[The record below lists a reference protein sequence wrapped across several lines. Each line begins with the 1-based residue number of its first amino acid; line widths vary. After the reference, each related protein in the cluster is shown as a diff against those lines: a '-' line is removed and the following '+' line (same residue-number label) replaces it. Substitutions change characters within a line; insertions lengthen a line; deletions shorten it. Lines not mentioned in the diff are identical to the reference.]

1 MFGAAGVRRQEGED
15 TMAKRIISVL
25 LALVL
30 AVGLLPLNLYTTA
43 WAEETDAA
51 ARQESTELLE
61 GYFYQLAGMDI
72 TDYRGST
79 NGIVTK
85 TKYSAGDNLTTS
97 ERQVYN
103 AMKPE
108 IIRVANGQRSGT
120 RFSVPTSLAFA
131 SVRRVVTALMMDL
144 PYEMYWFGK
153 SLSGALASSGY
164 TISLKVA
171 RDFRGSNEYTT
182 NIPNVPNAVRVAKSV
197 VSSNGGKGDYEK
209 LEAYKDYI
217 CAHNTYNSAAANGQ
231 YDGNNPW
238 ELLWVFDNDPST
250 NVVCEGYSKAFKYL
264 CDLTKE
270 QYGWYGSVE
279 ARLTTGSAGGPHM
292 WNTVSFHGGN
302 YLVDVTNCDGGF
314 DLFMRGATSQTAG
327 SSYRIGNIYYT
338 LDDDTKSVYTR
349 TELTLSSTDCSGVP
363 RQITGIRTILPTNDN
378 VVIGVSWNADSRAT
392 SYTVYRRESGS
403 AQWQVLKSGI
413 TDTIYKDT
421 NVEPGV
427 TYYYTVE
434 GVNGSYRS
442 PTKDETGVSATI
454 AIKTPANVTMT
465 GAVPSPNGVT
475 VTWQAAQY
483 AKTYVVY
490 RKPAN
495 TNSWAIIARSVSG
508 TSYVDTAA
516 APSSPYTYTVRG
528 VAADGKTMSSGYD
541 RTGVT
546 ATASRE
552 PADVTLTGARI
563 TGSGI
568 TVTWQAALNASTYVV
583 YRRTEGTGWSI
594 VARSV
599 SGTSYTDN
607 TAAAGVPYTY
617 TVRGCTAGGAMSKSY
632 DRTGVTA
639 TVPKAADDVTL
650 IAARINGRQIVV
662 TWQPANGAHSYV
674 VYRKVTGTNNWA
686 IVANSVTGTSY
697 TDGAAQAG
705 VSYTYTVRGRGGDGV
720 LSKHYDPAGVTAG
733 IPANVTLT
741 SATASGT
748 AITVAWQP
756 AANAQSYTV
765 YRKATGTNN
774 WAIIAK
780 SVEGTRY
787 TDAAVTPGTSYT
799 YTVRGVASDGRSM
812 SLGYDGRGVSA
823 AVNTTPANVTLTAAR
838 AGTNGITVTWQAA
851 NGAASYT
858 VYRKVTGTNSWAVV
872 ANAVNGVSY
881 TDGAAQAGVSY
892 TYTVRGRA
900 ASGAMSPSYDRTGVS
915 SGIPADVALTAARAG
930 TDSITVTWKTAANA
944 ASYAVYRRTVDEQS
958 WTCLAASVTGTSYT
972 DTTAARDVDYV
983 YTVRGVRDSAL
994 SLGCDENGV
1003 AAGLYTVP
1011 DDVVLLGAASSKDC
1025 VTVTWEPAAYAQSY
1039 RVYRRVDGGVW
1050 TVLADRVTGTS
1061 FRDTTFE
1068 QGQAYYYTVRA
1079 LNRTKIS
1086 SGYDRTGVT
1095 ATAYYRGTCG
1105 DGLAWD
1111 LDPETGLLTIR
1122 STASDAACR
1131 MPDYTAASPAPWHTS
1146 RETVRTIQFYIDDG
1160 CTLSIGAEAFSG
1172 CTALETVYGLPAGL
1186 TAIGADAFS
1195 GCAALTDVYYGD
1207 DGHAWEQVT
1216 GSENA
1221 LPAQTKLHTKG
1232 NLYESGTLSNGL
1244 RWELALTEKSGLL
1257 TITGSG
1263 VMPDFPSGARTTDWY
1278 PYRDKVTVA
1287 IVSQGITSVGDNAFR
1302 DSTALDLVSIAGS
1315 VTSVGDDAF
1324 RGCSALRKIQFRG
1337 KGADWDAAIAGADT
1351 GIPSTTVVEYLNG
1364 TYDSGTCGQDLT
1376 WILSP
1381 DGVLT
1386 ISGTGSMTDYSSKS
1400 TNTTDDTRISTAPW
1414 AAHTDRIRRLVIEE
1428 GVTSAS
1434 KYAFCGL
1441 TALTAVTLP
1450 DSLSAI
1456 DWNAFQDCRS
1466 LTGITIPSSV
1476 TTIGFMAFQDCRG
1489 LTSITLP
1496 DSVTSLDDSVF
1507 WGCRSLTAVTLP
1519 AGLTSIGDYLFAYC
1533 TSLTNIT
1540 IPSGVTTI
1548 GESAFYRCEALV
1560 SIDLPSGVTT
1570 IGASAFAYCEAL
1582 TSIAL
1587 PSGVTAISDSTFK
1600 GCEKLTSV
1608 TIPARLKTVG
1618 ASAFENCKALTAIDL
1633 PDSLTAL
1640 GASAFKGCEK
1650 LASVQ
1655 AACSAAIGK
1664 EAFSGCTA
1672 LTEVSLTG
1680 RKISLESGVFSGCT
1694 SLKKLSITGAES
1706 SVGDA
1711 AVQCCQ
1717 SLIAADLS
1725 GVVSV
1730 GTSAFEGCTSLTSV
1744 RLPNAASI
1752 GDGAFRACDAL
1763 AEVTFPTVSTAIGAD
1778 AFRDCPAL
1786 TEARITAYSLTL
1798 GQSAFY
1804 NSGLQWISITG
1815 KITAIEPW
1823 TFSGCPLR
1831 VMCIPDGVTSI
1842 GYRAFYNC
1850 KELCSIYIPDSVK
1863 SIDNYAFTM
1872 EGSRYDRLRVF
1883 YGNDRYNWNT
1893 LTADHTSGRLKNASV
1908 TYGYGRLSANDIS
1921 GTGSCGPYEMG
1932 KYDKV
1937 QWTYTADGTLTI
1949 RGSGPMNDFRRMSG
1963 GSGSEWYTR
1972 PWTVY
1977 MPAVHSVVIEEGL
1990 TSVGSCAFCEDSGQ
2004 LATVQ
2009 LPESLTSIGQGA
2021 FGTCTALRSVSIPKN
2036 VTTIGHSAFSDC
2048 TSLTSITIPEGVT
2061 AIDAF
2066 TFSGCT
2072 SLGTVKLPATLTT
2085 IGDYAFY
2092 GCRSLRTADLP
2103 AALTSIGSSAFS
2115 NCALKSVS
2123 ISDAVTCI
2131 EREAFFGCTSLASVT
2146 LGKSLTKISEKAFY
2160 NCSSLTSIVIPE
2172 GVTTIGESAFAGC
2185 TSLASVVIPDS
2196 VTSIG
2201 ENAFSSCTTLATVKL
2216 GGGLT
2221 SIEAGLFDG
2230 CPITDL
2236 TISEGV
2242 TTIGERAF
2250 AGGKFQ
2256 KLTLP
2261 DSLKTIGPSAFSGC
2275 ADLTSVTFGSSL
2287 TTIGERAFANC
2298 KLYSVKLP
2306 DSVRTLGAYAFS
2318 ACTSM
2323 TGVTLNSVTTIGE
2336 RAFSGCN
2343 RLSYA
2348 DIPKTVTSLGAGAFA
2363 YTQALLRVDAGNP
2376 NYISEDGAVWSK
2388 DKTVLVDGRKI
2399 TEADYVIPSTV
2410 TTIEAYAFTNN
2421 RELLTVKIP
2430 ASVTTIGAY
2439 AFTYCLNLTTVT
2451 NLTKVRRFEEGVFS
2465 NCWRLS
2471 SIYAGDVHY
2480 FGTKAFSNC
2489 SNLKTVSTR
2498 ALREMGDSV
2507 FYKCTSL
2514 QEISIPNTVKSIG
2527 KQTFYGCKALKRISI
2542 PPAVTAIGDAAFYE
2556 CKALSGVYYGGTEE
2570 QWSAITIGANNG
2582 YLTNAARHYN
2592 SLSF

>member
-1 MFGAAGVRRQEGED
+1 
-15 TMAKRIISVL
+15 MAKRIISVL

-30 AVGLLPLNLYTTA
+30 AVGLLPLDLYTTA

-85 TKYSAGDNLTTS
+85 PKYSAGDNLTTS

-108 IIRVANGQRSGT
+108 IIKVANGQRSGT
-120 RFSVPTSLAFA
+120 RFSVPTSLSAP

-153 SLSGALASSGY
+153 SLSGSLAYSGY

-217 CAHNTYNSAAANGQ
+217 CAHNTYNSAAASGQ

-314 DLFMRGATSQTAG
+314 DLFMRGATRQTAG
-327 SSYRIGNIYYT
+327 SSYRIDNIYYT
-338 LDDDTKSVYTR
+338 LDDDTRSVYTR

-413 TDTIYKDT
+413 TDTLYIDT

-434 GVNGSYRS
+434 GVNGAYRS

-495 TNSWAIIARSVSG
+495 TNSWAIIARSVAG

-516 APSSPYTYTVRG
+516 APGSAYTYTVRG

-607 TAAAGVPYTY
+607 TTAAGVPYTY
-617 TVRGCTAGGAMSKSY
+617 TVRGVTAGGAMSKSY

-748 AITVAWQP
+748 AITVVWQP

-765 YRKATGTNN
+765 YRKATGTNS
-774 WAIIAK
+774 WAIVAK
-780 SVEGTRY
+780 SVAGTRY

-823 AVNTTPANVTLTAAR
+823 AVNKTPANVTLTAAR

-858 VYRKVTGTNSWAVV
+858 VYRKATGTNNWAIV

-881 TDGAAQAGVSY
+881 TDSTAQAGVSY

-915 SGIPADVALTAARAG
+915 SGIPADVTLTAARAG

-972 DTTAARDVDYV
+972 DTTAAWDVDYV

-1011 DDVVLLGAASSKDC
+1011 DDVVLLDAASGKDS
-1025 VTVTWEPAAYAQSY
+1025 VTVTWKPAAHAQSY

-1050 TVLADRVTGTS
+1050 AVVADRVTGTY
-1061 FRDTTFE
+1061 FCDTTFE
-1068 QGQAYYYTVRA
+1068 QGQVYYYTVRA

-1105 DGLAWD
+1105 DSLAWD
-1111 LDPETGLLTIR
+1111 LNPETGLLTIR

-1146 RETVRTIQFYIDDG
+1146 REAVRTIQFYIDNG

-1172 CTALETVYGLPAGL
+1172 CAALETVYGLPAGL

-1216 GSENA
+1216 GSANA
-1221 LPAQTKLHTKG
+1221 LPAQTKLHTEG

-1263 VMPDFPSGARTTDWY
+1263 AMPDFPNGARTTDWY

-1287 IVSQGITSVGDNAFR
+1287 IVSHGITSVGANAFR
-1302 DSTALDLVSIAGS
+1302 DSAALNLMSIAGS
-1315 VTSVGDDAF
+1315 VTSVGDNAF
-1324 RGCSALRKIQFRG
+1324 RGCSVLRKIQFRG

-1364 TYDSGTCGQDLT
+1364 TYDNGSCGEDLT
-1376 WILSP
+1376 WTLSP

-1400 TNTTDDTRISTAPW
+1400 TNTTDDTWTSTAPW
-1414 AAHTDRIRRLVIEE
+1414 AVHTDRIRRLVLEE
-1428 GVTSAS
+1428 GVTSVGR
-1434 KYAFCGL
+1434 YAFCGL
-1441 TALTAVTLP
+1441 TALTAADLP
-1450 DSLSAI
+1450 SSLTTI
-1456 DWNAFQDCRS
+1456 DWGAFQDCRG
-1466 LTGITIPSSV
+1466 LTGITIPSGV
-1476 TTIGFMAFQDCRG
+1476 TTIGFMAFEDCRG

-1496 DSVTSLDDSVF
+1496 DSVTSLDSAVF
-1507 WGCRSLTAVTLP
+1507 WGCRSLTSVTLP
-1519 AGLTSIGDYLFAYC
+1519 AGLTSIGEHLFDHC

-1540 IPSGVTTI
+1540 IPRGVTAI
-1548 GESAFYRCEALV
+1548 GESAFYRCDALT

-1570 IGASAFAYCEAL
+1570 IGASAFAGCEAL

-1587 PSGVTAISDSTFK
+1587 PNGVTAISDSTFR

-1618 ASAFENCKALTAIDL
+1618 ASAFAGCKALTAIDL

-1640 GASAFKGCEK
+1640 GASAFAGCEK

-1706 SVGDA
+1706 SVGDT
-1711 AVQCCQ
+1711 AVQNCT
-1717 SLIAADLS
+1717 SLTTADLS
-1725 GVVSV
+1725 GVTNV

-1744 RLPNAASI
+1744 QLPNAASI
-1752 GDGAFRACDAL
+1752 GDGAFRACTAL
-1763 AEVTFPTVSTAIGAD
+1763 ADVTFPTTSTAIGKF
-1778 AFRDCPAL
+1778 AFACCTSL
-1786 TEARITAYSLTL
+1786 TEVKITAYSLTL

-1815 KITAIEPW
+1815 EIKTIEPW
-1823 TFSGCPLR
+1823 TFAECPLR
-1831 VMCIPDGVTSI
+1831 VMCIPEGVTSI

-1863 SIDNYAFTM
+1863 SINNDAFTV
-1872 EGSRYDRLRVF
+1872 EGGRYDRLRVF
-1883 YGNDRYNWNT
+1883 YGNDRYHWNT
-1893 LTADHTSGRLKNASV
+1893 LTADHTSGRLKYASV
-1908 TYGYGRLSANDIS
+1908 TYDYGPIS
-1921 GTGSCGPYEMG
+1921 NAAINGTGSCGQVAGES
-1932 KYDKV
+1932 DKV

-1949 RGSGPMNDFRRMSG
+1949 RGSGPMYDFGWMS
-1963 GSGSEWYTR
+1963 TR

-1977 MPAVHSVVIEEGL
+1977 MPAVHSVVIEEGV
-1990 TSVGSCAFCEDSGQ
+1990 TSVGSCAFCEDGGQ

-2009 LPESLTSIGQGA
+2009 LPESLTSIGDGA
-2021 FGTCTALRSVSIPKN
+2021 FDGCRSLTSIAIPDGVTA
-2036 VTTIGHSAFSDC
+2036 IGKSAFSDC
-2048 TSLTSITIPEGVT
+2048 TSLTSIAIPDGVTAIDDFTFFRCTSLVSVVIPDSVTSIGEKAFYNCTALTSITIPEGVT
-2061 AIDAF
+2061 
-2066 TFSGCT
+2066 S
-2072 SLGTVKLPATLTT
+2072 
-2085 IGDYAFY
+2085 
-2092 GCRSLRTADLP
+2092 
-2103 AALTSIGSSAFS
+2103 
-2115 NCALKSVS
+2115 
-2123 ISDAVTCI
+2123 
-2131 EREAFFGCTSLASVT
+2131 
-2146 LGKSLTKISEKAFY
+2146 
-2160 NCSSLTSIVIPE
+2160 
-2172 GVTTIGESAFAGC
+2172 IGESAFAGC
-2185 TSLASVVIPDS
+2185 TSLTSVVIPDS

-2261 DSLKTIGPSAFSGC
+2261 DSITTIGPSAFSGC

-2287 TTIGERAFANC
+2287 TTIEDRAFANC

-2306 DSVRTLGAYAFS
+2306 DSVRTLGAYAFN
-2318 ACTSM
+2318 ACAYM
-2323 TGVTLNSVTTIGE
+2323 TVVSLNSVTTIGE

-2343 RLSYA
+2343 RLSHA

-2388 DKTVLVDGRKI
+2388 DKTVLVDGRMI
-2399 TEADYVIPSTV
+2399 TENNYVIPSTV
-2410 TTIEAYAFTNN
+2410 TTIESYAFTNN
-2421 RELLTVKIP
+2421 NELLTVKIP
-2430 ASVTTIGAY
+2430 ASVTTIGTY
-2439 AFTYCLNLTTVT
+2439 AFTYCRNLTTVT

-2465 NCWRLS
+2465 NCFSLS

-2489 SNLKTVSTR
+2489 SKLKTVSTR

-2527 KQTFYGCKALKRISI
+2527 KQTFYGCKALKRISFTTS
-2542 PPAVTAIGDAAFYE
+2542 VTAIGDAAFYD

-2570 QWSAITIGANNG
+2570 QWSAIAIGANNG
-2582 YLTNAARHYN
+2582 YLTSAARHYN

>member
-1 MFGAAGVRRQEGED
+1 MFAAAGVRRQEGED

-30 AVGLLPLNLYTTA
+30 AVGLLPLDLYTTA

-85 TKYSAGDNLTTS
+85 PKYSAGDNLTTS

-108 IIRVANGQRSGT
+108 IIKVANGQRSGT
-120 RFSVPTSLAFA
+120 RFSVPTSLSAP

-153 SLSGALASSGY
+153 SLSGSLAASGY

-217 CAHNTYNSAAANGQ
+217 CAHNTYNSAAASGQ

-314 DLFMRGATSQTAG
+314 DLFMRGTTSQTAG
-327 SSYRIGNIYYT
+327 SSYWIGNIYYT

-413 TDTIYKDT
+413 TDTLYIDT

-434 GVNGSYRS
+434 GVNGAYRS

-495 TNSWAIIARSVSG
+495 TNSWAIIARSVAG

-516 APSSPYTYTVRG
+516 APGSAYTYTVRG

-607 TAAAGVPYTY
+607 TTAAGVPYTY
-617 TVRGCTAGGAMSKSY
+617 TIRGCTAGGAMSKSY

-748 AITVAWQP
+748 AITVVWQP

-765 YRKATGTNN
+765 YRKATGTNS

-780 SVEGTRY
+780 SVAGTRY

-823 AVNTTPANVTLTAAR
+823 AVNKTPANVTLTAAR

-858 VYRKVTGTNSWAVV
+858 VYRKATGTNNWAIV

-881 TDGAAQAGVSY
+881 TDSTAQAGVSY

-915 SGIPADVALTAARAG
+915 SGIPADVTLAAARAG

-944 ASYAVYRRTVDEQS
+944 ASYAVYRRTADEQS

-972 DTTAARDVDYV
+972 DTTAAWDVDYV

-994 SLGCDENGV
+994 SLGCDGNGV

-1011 DDVVLLGAASSKDC
+1011 DDVVLLDAASGKDS
-1025 VTVTWEPAAYAQSY
+1025 VTVTWKPAAHAQSY

-1050 TVLADRVTGTS
+1050 AVLADRVTGTY
-1061 FRDTTFE
+1061 FCDTTFE
-1068 QGQAYYYTVRA
+1068 QGQVYYYTVRA

-1105 DGLAWD
+1105 DSLAWD
-1111 LDPETGLLTIR
+1111 LNPETGLLTIR

-1146 RETVRTIQFYIDDG
+1146 REAVRTIQFYIDNG

-1172 CTALETVYGLPAGL
+1172 CAALETVYGLPAGL

-1216 GSENA
+1216 GSANA
-1221 LPAQTKLHTKG
+1221 LPAQTKLHTEG

-1263 VMPDFPSGARTTDWY
+1263 AMPDFPNGARTTDWY

-1287 IVSQGITSVGDNAFR
+1287 IVSHGITSVGANAFR
-1302 DSTALDLVSIAGS
+1302 DSAALDLMSIAGS
-1315 VTSVGDDAF
+1315 VTSVGDNAF

-1364 TYDSGTCGQDLT
+1364 AYDSGSCGEDLT
-1376 WILSP
+1376 WTLSP

-1386 ISGTGSMTDYSSKS
+1386 ISGTGSMTDYDGEYG
-1400 TNTTDDTRISTAPW
+1400 NTAAAPRISTAPW
-1414 AAHTDRIRRLVIEE
+1414 AVHADRIRRLVIEE
-1428 GVTSAS
+1428 GVTSVGR
-1434 KYAFCGL
+1434 YAFCGL

-1456 DWNAFQDCRS
+1456 DWGAFQDCRG

-1476 TTIGFMAFQDCRG
+1476 TTIGFMAFEDCRG

-1507 WGCRSLTAVTLP
+1507 WGCSSLTAVTLP
-1519 AGLTSIGDYLFAYC
+1519 AGLTSIGDYLFASC
-1533 TSLTNIT
+1533 TSLT
-1540 IPSGVTTI
+1540 
-1548 GESAFYRCEALV
+1548 
-1560 SIDLPSGVTT
+1560 SIALPSGVTT
-1570 IGASAFAYCEAL
+1570 IGASAFAGCKALVSIDLPSGVTTVGASAFAGCEAL

-1587 PSGVTAISDSTFK
+1587 PNGVTAISDSTFR
-1600 GCEKLTSV
+1600 GCKKLASV

-1618 ASAFENCKALTAIDL
+1618 ASAFAGCKALTAIDL

-1640 GASAFKGCEK
+1640 GASAFAGCEK

-1711 AVQCCQ
+1711 AVQNCT
-1717 SLIAADLS
+1717 SLTTADLS

-1744 RLPNAASI
+1744 QLPNAASI

-1763 AEVTFPTVSTAIGAD
+1763 ADVTFPTTSTAIGKF
-1778 AFRDCPAL
+1778 AFACCTSL
-1786 TEARITAYSLTL
+1786 TEVKITAYSLTL

-1815 KITAIEPW
+1815 EIKTIEPW
-1823 TFSGCPLR
+1823 TFAECPLR
-1831 VMCIPDGVTSI
+1831 VMCIPEGVTSI

-1863 SIDNYAFTM
+1863 SINNDAFTV
-1872 EGSRYDRLRVF
+1872 EGGRYDRLRVF
-1883 YGNDRYNWNT
+1883 YGNDRYHWNT
-1893 LTADHTSGRLKNASV
+1893 LTADHTSGRLKYASV
-1908 TYGYGRLSANDIS
+1908 TYDYGPIS
-1921 GTGSCGPYEMG
+1921 NAAINGTGSCGQVAGES
-1932 KYDKV
+1932 DKV

-1949 RGSGPMNDFRRMSG
+1949 RGSGPMYDFGWMS
-1963 GSGSEWYTR
+1963 TR

-1977 MPAVHSVVIEEGL
+1977 MPAVHSVVIEEGV
-1990 TSVGSCAFCEDSGQ
+1990 TSVGSCAFCEDGGQ
-2004 LATVQ
+2004 LAAVQ
-2009 LPESLTSIGQGA
+2009 LPESLTSIGDGA
-2021 FGTCTALRSVSIPKN
+2021 FDGCRSLTSIAIPDGVTA
-2036 VTTIGHSAFSDC
+2036 IGKSAFSDC
-2048 TSLTSITIPEGVT
+2048 TSLTSIAIPDGVT
-2061 AIDAF
+2061 AIDDF
-2066 TFSGCT
+2066 TFFRCT
-2072 SLGTVKLPATLTT
+2072 SLVSVVIP
-2085 IGDYAFY
+2085 D
-2092 GCRSLRTADLP
+2092 SV
-2103 AALTSIGSSAFS
+2103 TSIG
-2115 NCALKSVS
+2115 
-2123 ISDAVTCI
+2123 
-2131 EREAFFGCTSLASVT
+2131 
-2146 LGKSLTKISEKAFY
+2146 EKAFY
-2160 NCSSLTSIVIPE
+2160 NCTALTSITIPE

-2201 ENAFSSCTTLATVKL
+2201 ENAFSGCTALAAVKL

-2261 DSLKTIGPSAFSGC
+2261 DSITTIGPSAFSGC

-2287 TTIGERAFANC
+2287 TTIEDRAFANC

-2306 DSVRTLGAYAFS
+2306 DSVRTLGAYAFN
-2318 ACTSM
+2318 ACAYM
-2323 TGVTLNSVTTIGE
+2323 TVVSLNSVTTIGE

-2343 RLSYA
+2343 RLSHA

-2388 DKTVLVDGRKI
+2388 DKTVLVDGRMI
-2399 TEADYVIPSTV
+2399 TENNYVIPSTV

-2421 RELLTVKIP
+2421 NELLTVKIP
-2430 ASVTTIGAY
+2430 ASVTTIGTY
-2439 AFTYCLNLTTVT
+2439 AFTYCRNLTTVT

-2465 NCWRLS
+2465 NCFSLS

-2489 SNLKTVSTR
+2489 SKLKTVSTR

-2527 KQTFYGCKALKRISI
+2527 KQTFYGCTALKRISFTS
-2542 PPAVTAIGDAAFYE
+2542 AVTAIGDAAFYD

-2570 QWSAITIGANNG
+2570 QWSAIAIGANNG
-2582 YLTNAARHYN
+2582 YLTSAARHYN

>member
-1 MFGAAGVRRQEGED
+1 MCAAAGVRRQEGED
-15 TMAKRIISVL
+15 TMAKRIVSVL

-30 AVGLLPLNLYTTA
+30 AVGLLPLDLYTTA

-79 NGIVTK
+79 NGIVIK
-85 TKYSAGDNLTTS
+85 PKYSAGDNLTTS
-97 ERQVYN
+97 ECQVYN

-108 IIRVANGQRSGT
+108 IIKVANGQRSGT
-120 RFSVPTSLAFA
+120 RFSVPTSLSAP

-153 SLSGALASSGY
+153 SLSGSLAASGY

-217 CAHNTYNSAAANGQ
+217 CAHNTYNSAAASGQ

-314 DLFMRGATSQTAG
+314 DLFMRGTTSQTAG
-327 SSYRIGNIYYT
+327 SSYWIGNIYYT

-413 TDTIYKDT
+413 TDTLYIDT

-434 GVNGSYRS
+434 GVNGAYRS

-495 TNSWAIIARSVSG
+495 TNSWAIIARSVAG

-516 APSSPYTYTVRG
+516 APGSPYTYTVRG

-607 TAAAGVPYTY
+607 TTAAGVPYTY
-617 TVRGCTAGGAMSKSY
+617 TVRGVTAGGAMSKSY

-674 VYRKVTGTNNWA
+674 VYRKVTGTRSWS

-748 AITVAWQP
+748 AITVVWQP
-756 AANAQSYTV
+756 AANAQNYTV
-765 YRKATGTNN
+765 YRKATGTNS

-780 SVEGTRY
+780 SVAGTRY

-823 AVNTTPANVTLTAAR
+823 AVNKTPANVTLTAAR

-858 VYRKVTGTNSWAVV
+858 VYRKATGTNNWAIV

-881 TDGAAQAGVSY
+881 TDSTAQAGVSY

-915 SGIPADVALTAARAG
+915 SGIPADVTLAAARAG

-944 ASYAVYRRTVDEQS
+944 ASYAVYRRTADEQS

-972 DTTAARDVDYV
+972 DTTAAWDVDYV

-1011 DDVVLLGAASSKDC
+1011 DDVVLLDAASGKDS
-1025 VTVTWEPAAYAQSY
+1025 VTVTWKPAAHAQSY

-1050 TVLADRVTGTS
+1050 AVLADRVTGTY
-1061 FRDTTFE
+1061 FCDTTFE
-1068 QGQAYYYTVRA
+1068 QGQVYYYTVRA

-1105 DGLAWD
+1105 DSLAWD
-1111 LDPETGLLTIR
+1111 LNPETGLLTIR

-1146 RETVRTIQFYIDDG
+1146 RETVRTIQFYIDNG

-1172 CTALETVYGLPAGL
+1172 CAALETVYGLPAGL

-1216 GSENA
+1216 GSANA
-1221 LPAQTKLHTKG
+1221 LPAQTKLHTEG

-1257 TITGSG
+1257 TIKGSG
-1263 VMPDFPSGARTTDWY
+1263 AMPDFPNGARTTDWY

-1287 IVSQGITSVGDNAFR
+1287 IVSHGITSVGANAFR
-1302 DSTALDLVSIAGS
+1302 DSAALDLMSIAGS
-1315 VTSVGDDAF
+1315 VTSVGDNAF
-1324 RGCSALRKIQFRG
+1324 RGCSVLRKIQFRG

-1364 TYDSGTCGQDLT
+1364 TYDNGSCGEDLT
-1376 WILSP
+1376 WTLSP

-1400 TNTTDDTRISTAPW
+1400 TNTTDDTWISTAPW
-1414 AAHTDRIRRLVIEE
+1414 AVHADRIRRLVIEE

-1456 DWNAFQDCRS
+1456 GWGAFEDCRG

-1476 TTIGFMAFQDCRG
+1476 TTIGFMAFEDCRG

-1507 WGCRSLTAVTLP
+1507 WGCSSLTAVTLP
-1519 AGLTSIGDYLFAYC
+1519 AGLTSIGEHLFDHC

-1570 IGASAFAYCEAL
+1570 VGASAFAGCEAL

-1587 PSGVTAISDSTFK
+1587 PNGVTAISDSTFK

-1618 ASAFENCKALTAIDL
+1618 ASAFAGCKALTAIDL

-1640 GASAFKGCEK
+1640 GASAFAGCEK

-1711 AVQCCQ
+1711 VVQNCT
-1717 SLIAADLS
+1717 SLTTADLS

-1744 RLPNAASI
+1744 QLPNAASI
-1752 GDGAFRACDAL
+1752 GDGAFRACTAL
-1763 AEVTFPTVSTAIGAD
+1763 AEVTFPTVSTAIGAN

-1823 TFSGCPLR
+1823 TFAECPLR
-1831 VMCIPDGVTSI
+1831 VMCIPEGVTSI

-1863 SIDNYAFTM
+1863 SIDNDAFTM

-1883 YGNDRYNWNT
+1883 YGNDRYHWNT
-1893 LTADHTSGRLKNASV
+1893 LTADHTSGRLKYASV
-1908 TYGYGRLSANDIS
+1908 TYDYGPIS
-1921 GTGSCGPYEMG
+1921 NAAINGTGSCGQVAGES
-1932 KYDKV
+1932 DKV

-1949 RGSGPMNDFRRMSG
+1949 RGSGPMYDFWWVSG
-1963 GSGSEWYTR
+1963 SIGSEWYTR

-1977 MPAVHSVVIEEGL
+1977 MPAVHSVVIEEGV
-1990 TSVGSCAFCEDSGQ
+1990 TSVGSYAFCEDDGQ

-2009 LPESLTSIGQGA
+2009 LPESLTSIGDGA
-2021 FGTCTALRSVSIPKN
+2021 FDGCRSLTSIAIPDGVTA
-2036 VTTIGHSAFSDC
+2036 IGKSAFSDC
-2048 TSLTSITIPEGVT
+2048 TSLTSIAIPDGVT
-2061 AIDAF
+2061 AIDDF
-2066 TFSGCT
+2066 TF
-2072 SLGTVKLPATLTT
+2072 
-2085 IGDYAFY
+2085 F
-2092 GCRSLRTADLP
+2092 R
-2103 AALTSIGSSAFS
+2103 
-2115 NCALKSVS
+2115 
-2123 ISDAVTCI
+2123 
-2131 EREAFFGCTSLASVT
+2131 CTSLASVVIPDSVT
-2146 LGKSLTKISEKAFY
+2146 SIGEKAFY
-2160 NCSSLTSIVIPE
+2160 NCSSLTSIVIPN
-2172 GVTTIGESAFAGC
+2172 GVTAIGESAFAGC

-2261 DSLKTIGPSAFSGC
+2261 DSITTIGPSAFSGC

-2287 TTIGERAFANC
+2287 TTIEDRAFANC

-2306 DSVRTLGAYAFS
+2306 DSVRTLGAYAFN
-2318 ACTSM
+2318 ACAYM
-2323 TGVTLNSVTTIGE
+2323 TVVSLNSVTTIGE

-2343 RLSYA
+2343 RLSHA

-2388 DKTVLVDGRKI
+2388 DKTILVDGRMI
-2399 TEADYVIPSTV
+2399 TENNYVIPSTV
-2410 TTIEAYAFTNN
+2410 TTIESYAFTNN
-2421 RELLTVKIP
+2421 NELLTVKIP
-2430 ASVTTIGAY
+2430 ASVTTIGTY
-2439 AFTYCLNLTTVT
+2439 AFTYCRNLTTVT

-2465 NCWRLS
+2465 NCFSLS

-2489 SNLKTVSTR
+2489 SKLKTVSTR
-2498 ALREMGDSV
+2498 SLQEMGDSV

-2527 KQTFYGCKALKRISI
+2527 EKAFTDCTALTRVGIHGATLIKQYAFFGCTALQYVYMPASMQTIKYGAFYGCSALTRVFYKGSYTQWKGIRIEAENDVLKDESKI
-2542 PPAVTAIGDAAFYE
+2542 
-2556 CKALSGVYYGGTEE
+2556 VYN
-2570 QWSAITIGANNG
+2570 ANNS
-2582 YLTNAARHYN
+2582 Y
-2592 SLSF
+2592 

>member
-85 TKYSAGDNLTTS
+85 PKYSAGDNLTTS

-108 IIRVANGQRSGT
+108 IIKVANGQRSGT

-131 SVRRVVTALMMDL
+131 SVRRVVTALMVDL

-171 RDFRGSNEYTT
+171 QDFRGSNEYTT

-314 DLFMRGATSQTAG
+314 DLFMRGTTSQTAG
-327 SSYRIGNIYYT
+327 SSYWIGNIYYT
-338 LDDDTKSVYTR
+338 LDDDTRSVYTR

-413 TDTIYKDT
+413 TDTLYIDT

-434 GVNGSYRS
+434 GVNGAYRS

-495 TNSWAIIARSVSG
+495 TNSWAIIARSVAG

-516 APSSPYTYTVRG
+516 APGSPYTYTVRG

-568 TVTWQAALNASTYVV
+568 TVTWQAALNASTYLV

-748 AITVAWQP
+748 AITVVWQP

-780 SVEGTRY
+780 SVAGTRY

-838 AGTNGITVTWQAA
+838 AGTNGITVTWQDA

-915 SGIPADVALTAARAG
+915 SGIPADVALAAARAG

-972 DTTAARDVDYV
+972 DTTAAWDVDYV

-1011 DDVVLLGAASSKDC
+1011 DDVVLLDATSSKDS
-1025 VTVTWEPAAYAQSY
+1025 VTVTWEPAAHAQSY

-1050 TVLADRVTGTS
+1050 TVLADRVTGTY
-1061 FRDTTFE
+1061 FCDTTFE

-1079 LNRTKIS
+1079 LNRTRIS

-1105 DGLAWD
+1105 DSLTWD
-1111 LDPETGLLTIR
+1111 LNPETGLLIIR
-1122 STASDAACR
+1122 STAANAACR
-1131 MPDYTAASPAPWHTS
+1131 MPDYTAASPAPWHAS
-1146 RETVRTIQFYIDDG
+1146 REAVRTIQFCIDNG

-1172 CTALETVYGLPAGL
+1172 CAALETVYGLPAGL
-1186 TAIGADAFS
+1186 TAIGAEAFS

-1244 RWELALTEKSGLL
+1244 RWELALTKKSGLL
-1257 TITGSG
+1257 TIKGSG
-1263 VMPDFPSGARTTDWY
+1263 AMPDFPNGARTTDWY

-1287 IVSQGITSVGDNAFR
+1287 IVSHGITSVGDN
-1302 DSTALDLVSIAGS
+1302 
-1315 VTSVGDDAF
+1315 AF

-1376 WILSP
+1376 WTLSP

-1414 AAHTDRIRRLVIEE
+1414 AVHADRIRRLVLEE

-1456 DWNAFQDCRS
+1456 GWGTFEDCS
-1466 LTGITIPSSV
+1466 GLTGITIPSSV
-1476 TTIGFMAFQDCRG
+1476 TTIGFMAFEDCRG

-1507 WGCRSLTAVTLP
+1507 WGCSSLTSVTLP
-1519 AGLTSIGDYLFAYC
+1519 AGLTAIGDYLFAYC
-1533 TSLTNIT
+1533 TSLTSVT
-1540 IPSGVTTI
+1540 IPSGVTAI
-1548 GESAFYRCEALV
+1548 GASAFAGCKALTA
-1560 SIDLPSGVTT
+1560 IDLPSGVTT

-1587 PSGVTAISDSTFK
+1587 PNGVTAISDSTFK

-1640 GASAFKGCEK
+1640 GASAFAGCEK

-1744 RLPNAASI
+1744 QLPNAASI

-1872 EGSRYDRLRVF
+1872 EGSRYGRLRVF

-1908 TYGYGRLSANDIS
+1908 TYGYGRLSTNDIN

-1949 RGSGPMNDFRRMSG
+1949 RGSGPMNDFRWMSG
-1963 GSGSEWYTR
+1963 SSGSEWYTR

-1977 MPAVHSVVIEEGL
+1977 MPAVHSVVIEEGV

-2009 LPESLTSIGQGA
+2009 LPESLTAIGQGA

-2048 TSLTSITIPEGVT
+2048 TSLTSIAIPDGVT
-2061 AIDAF
+2061 AIDDY

-2092 GCRSLRTADLP
+2092 GCTSLRTADLP
-2103 AALTSIGSSAFS
+2103 AALTFIGIGAFS

-2146 LGKSLTKISEKAFY
+2146 LGKSLTKIPVKAFY

-2172 GVTTIGESAFAGC
+2172 GVTSIGESAFAGC

-2201 ENAFSSCTTLATVKL
+2201 ENAFSGCTALATVTL

-2261 DSLKTIGPSAFSGC
+2261 DSITTIGPSAFSGC

-2287 TTIGERAFANC
+2287 TTIGACAF
-2298 KLYSVKLP
+2298 K
-2306 DSVRTLGAYAFS
+2306 
-2318 ACTSM
+2318 
-2323 TGVTLNSVTTIGE
+2323 
-2336 RAFSGCN
+2336 GCN

-2363 YTQALLRVDAGNP
+2363 YTPALLKVEAGNP

-2388 DKTVLVDGRKI
+2388 DKTVLVDGRMI
-2399 TEADYVIPSTV
+2399 TENNYVIPSTV

-2527 KQTFYGCKALKRISI
+2527 KQTFYGCTALKRISFTS
-2542 PPAVTAIGDAAFYE
+2542 AVTAIGDAAFYD
-2556 CKALSGVYYGGTEE
+2556 CKALSGVYYGGMEE

-2582 YLTNAARHYN
+2582 YLTNAARYYN

>member
-1 MFGAAGVRRQEGED
+1 
-15 TMAKRIISVL
+15 MAKRIISVL

-85 TKYSAGDNLTTS
+85 PKYSAGDNLTTS

-108 IIRVANGQRSGT
+108 IIKVANGQRSGT
-120 RFSVPTSLAFA
+120 RFSVPTSLSAS

-153 SLSGALASSGY
+153 SLSGSLAYSGY

-217 CAHNTYNSAAANGQ
+217 CAHNTYNSAAASGQ

-314 DLFMRGATSQTAG
+314 DLFMRGTTSQTAG
-327 SSYRIGNIYYT
+327 SSYWIGNIYYT

-413 TDTIYKDT
+413 TDTLYIDT

-434 GVNGSYRS
+434 GVNGAYRS

-495 TNSWAIIARSVSG
+495 TNNWAIIARSVAG

-516 APSSPYTYTVRG
+516 APGSPYTYTVRG

-748 AITVAWQP
+748 AITVVWQP

-765 YRKATGTNN
+765 YRKATGTNS

-780 SVEGTRY
+780 SVAGTRY

-823 AVNTTPANVTLTAAR
+823 AVNKTPANVTLTAAR

-858 VYRKVTGTNSWAVV
+858 VYRKATGTNNWAIV

-881 TDGAAQAGVSY
+881 TDSTAQAGVSY

-915 SGIPADVALTAARAG
+915 SGIPADVTLAAARAG

-944 ASYAVYRRTVDEQS
+944 ASYAVYRRTADEQS

-972 DTTAARDVDYV
+972 DTTAAWDVDYV

-1011 DDVVLLGAASSKDC
+1011 DDVVLLDAASGKDS
-1025 VTVTWEPAAYAQSY
+1025 VTVTWKPAAHAQSY

-1050 TVLADRVTGTS
+1050 AVLADRVTGTY
-1061 FRDTTFE
+1061 FCDTTFE
-1068 QGQAYYYTVRA
+1068 QGQVYYYTVRA

-1105 DGLAWD
+1105 DSLAWD
-1111 LDPETGLLTIR
+1111 LNPETGLLTIR

-1146 RETVRTIQFYIDDG
+1146 RETVRTIQFYIDNG

-1172 CTALETVYGLPAGL
+1172 CAALETVYGLPAGL

-1216 GSENA
+1216 GSANA
-1221 LPAQTKLHTKG
+1221 LPAQTKLHTEG

-1263 VMPDFPSGARTTDWY
+1263 AMPDFPNGARTTDWY

-1287 IVSQGITSVGDNAFR
+1287 IVSHGITSVGANAFR
-1302 DSTALDLVSIAGS
+1302 DSAALDLMSIAGS
-1315 VTSVGDDAF
+1315 VTSVGDNAF
-1324 RGCSALRKIQFRG
+1324 RGCSVLRKIQFRG

-1364 TYDSGTCGQDLT
+1364 TYDSGSCGEDLT
-1376 WILSP
+1376 WTLSP

-1400 TNTTDDTRISTAPW
+1400 TNTTDDTWISTAPW
-1414 AAHTDRIRRLVIEE
+1414 AVHADRIRRLVIEE
-1428 GVTSAS
+1428 GVTSVGR
-1434 KYAFCGL
+1434 YAFCGL

-1456 DWNAFQDCRS
+1456 GWGAFEDCRG

-1476 TTIGFMAFQDCRG
+1476 TTIGFMAFEDCRG

-1507 WGCRSLTAVTLP
+1507 WGCSSLTAVTLP
-1519 AGLTSIGDYLFAYC
+1519 AGLTSIGDYLFASC
-1533 TSLTNIT
+1533 TSLTSIAL
-1540 IPSGVTTI
+1540 PSGVTTI
-1548 GESAFYRCEALV
+1548 GASAFYRCEALV

-1570 IGASAFAYCEAL
+1570 IGASAFAGCEAL

-1587 PSGVTAISDSTFK
+1587 PNGVTAISDSTFR
-1600 GCEKLTSV
+1600 GCEKLASV

-1618 ASAFENCKALTAIDL
+1618 ASAFAGCKALTAIDL

-1640 GASAFKGCEK
+1640 GASAFAGCEK

-1711 AVQCCQ
+1711 AVQNCT
-1717 SLIAADLS
+1717 SLTTADLS

-1744 RLPNAASI
+1744 QLPNAASI
-1752 GDGAFRACDAL
+1752 GDGAFRACTAL
-1763 AEVTFPTVSTAIGAD
+1763 AEVTFPTGSTAIGAN

-1823 TFSGCPLR
+1823 TFGECPLR
-1831 VMCIPDGVTSI
+1831 VMCIPEGVTSI

-1863 SIDNYAFTM
+1863 SINNDAFAM
-1872 EGSRYDRLRVF
+1872 EGGRYDRLRVF
-1883 YGNDRYNWNT
+1883 YGNDRYSWNT
-1893 LTADHTSGRLKNASV
+1893 LTADHTSGRLKYASV
-1908 TYGYGRLSANDIS
+1908 TYDYGRLSANDIN
-1921 GTGSCGPYEMG
+1921 GTGSCGQVAGES
-1932 KYDKV
+1932 DKV

-1949 RGSGPMNDFRRMSG
+1949 RGSGPMYDFGWMS
-1963 GSGSEWYTR
+1963 TR

-1977 MPAVHSVVIEEGL
+1977 MPAVRSVVIEEGV

-2004 LATVQ
+2004 LAAVQ
-2009 LPESLTSIGQGA
+2009 LPESLTSIGDGA
-2021 FGTCTALRSVSIPKN
+2021 FDGCRSLTSIAIPDGVTA
-2036 VTTIGHSAFSDC
+2036 IGKSAFSDC
-2048 TSLTSITIPEGVT
+2048 TSLTSIAIPDGVT
-2061 AIDAF
+2061 AIDDF
-2066 TFSGCT
+2066 TFFRCT
-2072 SLGTVKLPATLTT
+2072 SLVSVVIP
-2085 IGDYAFY
+2085 D
-2092 GCRSLRTADLP
+2092 SV
-2103 AALTSIGSSAFS
+2103 TSIG
-2115 NCALKSVS
+2115 
-2123 ISDAVTCI
+2123 
-2131 EREAFFGCTSLASVT
+2131 
-2146 LGKSLTKISEKAFY
+2146 EKAFY
-2160 NCSSLTSIVIPE
+2160 NCSSLTSIVIPD
-2172 GVTTIGESAFAGC
+2172 GVTAIGESAFAGCTSLASVVIPDSVTSIGESAFAGC

-2261 DSLKTIGPSAFSGC
+2261 DSITTIGPSAFSGC

-2287 TTIGERAFANC
+2287 TTIEDRAFANC

-2306 DSVRTLGAYAFS
+2306 DSVRTLGAYAFN
-2318 ACTSM
+2318 ACAYM
-2323 TGVTLNSVTTIGE
+2323 TVVSLNSVTTIGE

-2343 RLSYA
+2343 RLSHA

-2388 DKTVLVDGRKI
+2388 DKTVLVDGRMI
-2399 TEADYVIPSTV
+2399 TENNYVIPSTV

-2421 RELLTVKIP
+2421 NELLTVKIP
-2430 ASVTTIGAY
+2430 ASVTTIGTY
-2439 AFTYCLNLTTVT
+2439 AFTYCRNLTTVT

-2465 NCWRLS
+2465 NCFSLS

-2489 SNLKTVSTR
+2489 SKLKTVSTR
-2498 ALREMGDSV
+2498 SLQEMGDSV

-2527 KQTFYGCKALKRISI
+2527 EKAFTDCTALTRVGIHGATLIKQYAFFGCTALQYVYMPASMQTIKYGAFYGCSALTRVFYKGSYTQWKGIRIEAENDVLKDESKI
-2542 PPAVTAIGDAAFYE
+2542 
-2556 CKALSGVYYGGTEE
+2556 VYN
-2570 QWSAITIGANNG
+2570 ANNS
-2582 YLTNAARHYN
+2582 Y
-2592 SLSF
+2592 

>member
-1 MFGAAGVRRQEGED
+1 MFAAAGVRRQEGED

-72 TDYRGST
+72 TDYRSST

-85 TKYSAGDNLTTS
+85 PKYSAGDNLTTS

-108 IIRVANGQRSGT
+108 IIKVANGQRSGT
-120 RFSVPTSLAFA
+120 RFSVPTSLSAP

-153 SLSGALASSGY
+153 SLSGSLAASGY

-217 CAHNTYNSAAANGQ
+217 CAHNTYNSAAASGQ

-314 DLFMRGATSQTAG
+314 DLFMRGTTSQTAG
-327 SSYRIGNIYYT
+327 SSYWIGNIYYT
-338 LDDDTKSVYTR
+338 LDDDTRSVYTR

-413 TDTIYKDT
+413 TDTLYIDT

-434 GVNGSYRS
+434 GVNGAYRS

-495 TNSWAIIARSVSG
+495 TNSWAIIARSVAG

-516 APSSPYTYTVRG
+516 APGSPYTYTVRG

-568 TVTWQAALNASTYVV
+568 TVSWQAALNASTYVV

-607 TAAAGVPYTY
+607 TTAAGVPYTY
-617 TVRGCTAGGAMSKSY
+617 TIRGCTAGGAMSKSY

-748 AITVAWQP
+748 AITVVWQP

-765 YRKATGTNN
+765 YRKVTGTNS
-774 WAIIAK
+774 WAIVAK
-780 SVEGTRY
+780 SVAGTRY

-823 AVNTTPANVTLTAAR
+823 AVNKTPANVTLTAAR

-858 VYRKVTGTNSWAVV
+858 VYRKATGTNNWAIV

-881 TDGAAQAGVSY
+881 TDSTAQAGVSY

-915 SGIPADVALTAARAG
+915 SGIPADVTLTAARAG
-930 TDSITVTWKTAANA
+930 TDSITVTWKKAANA
-944 ASYAVYRRTVDEQS
+944 ASYAVYRRTADEQS

-972 DTTAARDVDYV
+972 DTTAAWDVDYV

-1011 DDVVLLGAASSKDC
+1011 DDVVLLDATSGKDS
-1025 VTVTWEPAAYAQSY
+1025 VTVTWKPAAHAQSY

-1050 TVLADRVTGTS
+1050 AVVADRVTGTY
-1061 FRDTTFE
+1061 FCDTTFE
-1068 QGQAYYYTVRA
+1068 QGQVYYYTVRA
-1079 LNRTKIS
+1079 LNRTRIS

-1105 DGLAWD
+1105 DSLTWD
-1111 LDPETGLLTIR
+1111 LNPETGLLTIR

-1131 MPDYTAASPAPWHTS
+1131 MPDYTAASPAPWHAS
-1146 RETVRTIQFYIDDG
+1146 RETVRTIQFYIDNG

-1172 CTALETVYGLPAGL
+1172 CAALETVYGLPAGL

-1216 GSENA
+1216 GSANA
-1221 LPAQTKLHTKG
+1221 LPAQTKLHTEG

-1263 VMPDFPSGARTTDWY
+1263 AMPDFPNGARTTDWY

-1287 IVSQGITSVGDNAFR
+1287 IVSHGITSVGANAFR
-1302 DSTALDLVSIAGS
+1302 DSAALDLMSIAGS
-1315 VTSVGDDAF
+1315 VTSVGDNAF

-1364 TYDSGTCGQDLT
+1364 AYDSGSCGEDLT
-1376 WILSP
+1376 WTLLP

-1386 ISGTGSMTDYSSKS
+1386 ISGTGSMMDYSSKS
-1400 TNTTDDTRISTAPW
+1400 TNTTDDIWISTAPW
-1414 AAHTDRIRRLVIEE
+1414 AVHADRIRRLVIEE
-1428 GVTSAS
+1428 GVTSVGR
-1434 KYAFCGL
+1434 YAFCGL

-1456 DWNAFQDCRS
+1456 DWGAFQDCRG

-1476 TTIGFMAFQDCRG
+1476 TTIGFMAFEDCRG

-1496 DSVTSLDDSVF
+1496 DSVTSLDSSVF
-1507 WGCRSLTAVTLP
+1507 WGCSSLTAVTLP
-1519 AGLTSIGDYLFAYC
+1519 AGLTSIGDYLFASC
-1533 TSLTNIT
+1533 TSLTSIAL
-1540 IPSGVTTI
+1540 PSGVTTI
-1548 GESAFYRCEALV
+1548 GASAFYRCEALV

-1570 IGASAFAYCEAL
+1570 IGASAFAGCEAL

-1587 PSGVTAISDSTFK
+1587 PNGVTAISDSTFR
-1600 GCEKLTSV
+1600 GCKKLASV

-1618 ASAFENCKALTAIDL
+1618 ASAFAGCKALTAIDL

-1640 GASAFKGCEK
+1640 GASAFAGCEK

-1711 AVQCCQ
+1711 AVQNCT
-1717 SLIAADLS
+1717 SLTTADLS

-1744 RLPNAASI
+1744 QLPNAASI
-1752 GDGAFRACDAL
+1752 GDWAFRACTAL
-1763 AEVTFPTVSTAIGAD
+1763 AEVTFPTVSTAIGAN

-1823 TFSGCPLR
+1823 TFAECPLR
-1831 VMCIPDGVTSI
+1831 VMCIPEGVTSI

-1850 KELCSIYIPDSVK
+1850 KELRSIYIPDSVK
-1863 SIDNYAFTM
+1863 SIDNDAFTM
-1872 EGSRYDRLRVF
+1872 EGGRYDRLRVF

-1893 LTADHTSGRLKNASV
+1893 LTADHTSGRLKYASV
-1908 TYGYGRLSANDIS
+1908 TYDYGPIS
-1921 GTGSCGPYEMG
+1921 NAAINGTGSCGQVAGES
-1932 KYDKV
+1932 DKV

-1949 RGSGPMNDFRRMSG
+1949 RGSGPMYDFGWMS
-1963 GSGSEWYTR
+1963 TR

-1977 MPAVHSVVIEEGL
+1977 MPAVRSVVIEEGV

-2004 LATVQ
+2004 LAAVQ
-2009 LPESLTSIGQGA
+2009 LPESLTSIGDGA
-2021 FGTCTALRSVSIPKN
+2021 FDGCRSLTSIAIPDGVTA
-2036 VTTIGHSAFSDC
+2036 IGKSAFSDC
-2048 TSLTSITIPEGVT
+2048 TSLTSIAIPDGVT
-2061 AIDAF
+2061 AIDDF
-2066 TFSGCT
+2066 TF
-2072 SLGTVKLPATLTT
+2072 
-2085 IGDYAFY
+2085 F
-2092 GCRSLRTADLP
+2092 R
-2103 AALTSIGSSAFS
+2103 
-2115 NCALKSVS
+2115 
-2123 ISDAVTCI
+2123 
-2131 EREAFFGCTSLASVT
+2131 CTSLASVVIPDSVT
-2146 LGKSLTKISEKAFY
+2146 SIGEKAFY
-2160 NCSSLTSIVIPE
+2160 NCSSLTSIVIPD
-2172 GVTTIGESAFAGC
+2172 GVTAIGESAFAGC

-2201 ENAFSSCTTLATVKL
+2201 ENAFSGCTALATVKL

-2261 DSLKTIGPSAFSGC
+2261 DSITTIGPSAFSGC

-2287 TTIGERAFANC
+2287 TTIEDRAFANC

-2306 DSVRTLGAYAFS
+2306 DSVRTLGAYAFN
-2318 ACTSM
+2318 ACAYM
-2323 TGVTLNSVTTIGE
+2323 TVVSLNSVTTIGE

-2343 RLSYA
+2343 RLSHA

-2388 DKTVLVDGRKI
+2388 DETVLVDGRMI
-2399 TEADYVIPSTV
+2399 TENNYVIPSTV
-2410 TTIEAYAFTNN
+2410 TTIESYAFTNN
-2421 RELLTVKIP
+2421 NELLTVKIP
-2430 ASVTTIGAY
+2430 ASVTTIGTY
-2439 AFTYCLNLTTVT
+2439 AFTYCRNLTTVT

-2465 NCWRLS
+2465 NCFSLS

-2489 SNLKTVSTR
+2489 SKLKTVSTR

-2527 KQTFYGCKALKRISI
+2527 KQTFYGCKALKRISFTS
-2542 PPAVTAIGDAAFYE
+2542 AVTAIGDAAFYD